1 MRRFALAAAEVA
13 IGLAI
18 ALLLSGCQFEGES
31 PPSLS
36 LAPAAAGPDFK
47 DALEPLEF
55 SSPRD
60 HGPHF
65 DFQTEWWYYTGNL
78 ESEIGD
84 RYGYQ
89 LTLFRRGM
97 TPGVARRPSR
107 FGSNQIYFAHLA
119 LTDASLGEHR
129 AFERFSRGVDGL
141 AGASA
146 EPYRVYLE
154 DWSVAAVGSAG
165 STLRLQA
172 REQDIRLDLRLQAEQ
187 PLVAHGPGGLSP
199 KGVESTDATYYY
211 SFTALPTEGTLW
223 VRGEQLEVQ
232 GSSWFD
238 HEWGSSVLPVGA
250 TGWDWFGLQL
260 DDGRELML
268 YQVRTG
274 QDVLVGG
281 GTLVGEDGRVV
292 RLAAADFQI
301 ETLGTWSSRLSDSEY
316 PSGWRIVLLD
326 EQLELELRPLLPD
339 QENRLSIVY
348 WEGAVDVT
356 GTVSGRGYVE
366 LTGYEASF
374 QPWF

>member
-13 IGLAI
+13 IGLGI
-18 ALLLSGCQFEGES
+18 ASLLSGCQVEADP

-36 LAPAAAGPDFK
+36 LAPAPSGPEFK
-47 DALEPLEF
+47 DALDPLEF
-55 SSPRD
+55 SSPGD

-78 ESEIGD
+78 ESEIGH

-97 TPGVARRPSR
+97 TPGLAHRTSQ

-119 LTDASLGEHR
+119 LTDASLAEHR
-129 AFERFSRGVDGL
+129 SFERFSRGVDGL
-141 AGASA
+141 AGASG

-154 DWSVAAVGSAG
+154 DWSVAAVDAAG
-165 STLRLQA
+165 SSLRLRA
-172 REQDIRLDLRLQAEQ
+172 REQDIGLDLRLEAEQ

-199 KGVESTDATYYY
+199 KGVASTDASYYF
-211 SFTALPTEGTLW
+211 SFPALQTEGTLW
-223 VRGEQLEVQ
+223 VRGEQLEVR

-238 HEWGSSVLPVGA
+238 HEWGSSVLPAAA

-268 YQVRTG
+268 YQVRSG
-274 QDVLVGG
+274 RDVLVGG
-281 GTLVGEDGRVV
+281 GTLVGEDGRAVW
-292 RLAAADFQI
+292 LSAADFEI

-326 EQLELELRPLLPD
+326 EHLELELRPLLPD
-339 QENRLSIVY
+339 QENRLSIIY
-348 WEGAVDVT
+348 WEGAVEVT

-366 LTGYEASF
+366 LTGYAASF